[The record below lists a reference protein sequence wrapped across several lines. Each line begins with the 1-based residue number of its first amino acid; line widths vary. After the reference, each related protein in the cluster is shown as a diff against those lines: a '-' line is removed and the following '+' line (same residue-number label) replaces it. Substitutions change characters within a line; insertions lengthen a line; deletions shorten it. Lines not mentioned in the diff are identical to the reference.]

1 MGRVCLPQSPVSAM
15 LLFTGEL
22 KQLVFNET
30 RCYETSLCQFNEM
43 LKFDQYQGETQY
55 YAKAW
60 TALTKLQVANLI
72 EKETNTSLFFLTNTL
87 KKYILSVCSLLSK
100 KFSMLFY

>member
-1 MGRVCLPQSPVSAM
+1 MGRVCLPQYPVSAM

-43 LKFDQYQGETQY
+43 LKFDQYQGKTQY

-72 EKETNTSLFFLTNTL
+72 EKKLTQVYLFN
-87 KKYILSVCSLLSK
+87 
-100 KFSMLFY
+100 